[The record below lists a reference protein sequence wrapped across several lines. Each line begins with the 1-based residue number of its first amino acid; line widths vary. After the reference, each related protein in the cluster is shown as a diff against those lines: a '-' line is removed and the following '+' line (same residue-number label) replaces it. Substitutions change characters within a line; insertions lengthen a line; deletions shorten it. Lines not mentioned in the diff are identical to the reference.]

1 MLGNITIGRGSKVGG
16 GAVVIDDV
24 PPNCTVV
31 GVPGRVV
38 VRSGERVEAVDL
50 HHEDLP
56 DPVVEMFRCLQ
67 RRIDRLEKQV
77 ATSRD
82 TSGRASGDAEQ
93 RPPNPLNPM
102 TGSRVRWTAT
112 SV

>member
-1 MLGNITIGRGSKVGG
+1 
-16 GAVVIDDV
+16 VIDDV

-38 VRSGERVEAVDL
+38 VRSGERIETVDL

-67 RRIDRLEKQV
+67 RRLDRVERRVAGDTTVRIDP
-77 ATSRD
+77 AD
-82 TSGRASGDAEQ
+82 GDACPVGDESD
-93 RPPNPLNPM
+93 PIVFNAE
-102 TGSRVRWTAT
+102 GWHWEI
-112 SV
+112 